1 MCEAAQTLLR
11 WKSIAWMFIV
21 REEQLSNV
29 LNFNLNFFFN
39 KRKANYTQ
47 SKTWKWTIWA
57 RTEIIIM
64 ETEKKEIEPVKP
76 AAACCQSSK
85 NLVSL

>member
-29 LNFNLNFFFN
+29 LNFNLNFFLI
-39 KRKANYTQ
+39 K
-47 SKTWKWTIWA
+47 
-57 RTEIIIM
+57 
-64 ETEKKEIEPVKP
+64 EKQITPKVRHENEQYGQEQK
-76 AAACCQSSK
+76 
-85 NLVSL
+85 SL